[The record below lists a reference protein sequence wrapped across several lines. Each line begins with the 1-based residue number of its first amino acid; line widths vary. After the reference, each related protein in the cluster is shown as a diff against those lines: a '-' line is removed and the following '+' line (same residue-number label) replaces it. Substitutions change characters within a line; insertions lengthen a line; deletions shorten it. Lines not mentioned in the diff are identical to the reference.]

1 MEKRN
6 RYKNRVG
13 RLTILRL
20 ILGGG
25 LLLATGA
32 GFVFTKNDH
41 ILRGGRI
48 VDVERE
54 IREIEQEIELW
65 ELRIASVRDRQ
76 ELSRRL
82 RWAQSDL
89 SDIDVTKVIEIHPDR
104 PEEAPVA
111 SAF

>member
-6 RYKNRVG
+6 RYKNRIG
-13 RLTILRL
+13 RMMIARL

-41 ILRGGRI
+41 VLRANRVGE
-48 VDVERE
+48 VERE
-54 IREIEQEIELW
+54 IKEIEQEIELW

-89 SDIDVTKVIEIHPDR
+89 SDIDVSKVIEIHPEPVKD
-104 PEEAPVA
+104 APVA
-111 SAF
+111 SAY